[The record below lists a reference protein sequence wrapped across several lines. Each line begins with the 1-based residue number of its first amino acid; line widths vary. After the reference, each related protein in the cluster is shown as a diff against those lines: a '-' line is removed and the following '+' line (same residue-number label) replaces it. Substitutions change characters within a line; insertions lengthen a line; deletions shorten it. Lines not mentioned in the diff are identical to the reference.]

1 MGFEIL
7 NVSRPSR
14 VGEGRVGDRPLD
26 FWATAILYL
35 KALADVISLIA
46 GKRSVSLILVKANKR
61 DSGNSLA

>member
-26 FWATAILYL
+26 FSVSRYFRF
-35 KALADVISLIA
+35 KNPFLADVIGLFVGSKLL
-46 GKRSVSLILVKANKR
+46 REP
-61 DSGNSLA
+61 

>member
-26 FWATAILYL
+26 F
-35 KALADVISLIA
+35 
-46 GKRSVSLILVKANKR
+46 SVSRYLDLRTRFWLMLLACSLGANFSVSR
-61 DSGNSLA
+61 D